1 MCGKIYNIQIY
12 NMEKAVK
19 KKESKSWNG
28 GTTNEYSRMI
38 RESEDYHDTID
49 SELTDRESLSTRQK
63 IMNKTRLPHD
73 KTPKVKET
81 R

>member
-1 MCGKIYNIQIY
+1 MMAKD
-12 NMEKAVK
+12 M
-19 KKESKSWNG
+19 WNG
-28 GTTNEYSRMI
+28 GKTFGHDVSNKYDEML

-49 SELTDRESLSTRQK
+49 SELTDRESLAKRQK

>member
-1 MCGKIYNIQIY
+1 MARD
-12 NMEKAVK
+12 M
-19 KKESKSWNG
+19 WNG
-28 GTTNEYSRMI
+28 GKTFGHDVSNRYNEML

-49 SELTDRESLSTRQK
+49 SELTDRESLAKRQK

>member
-1 MCGKIYNIQIY
+1 MPDT
-12 NMEKAVK
+12 EKPTM
-19 KKESKSWNG
+19 WNG
-28 GTTNEYSRMI
+28 GTTFEENKQERIKYNKMI
-38 RESEDYHDTID
+38 RESEDYYDTTD
-49 SELTDRESLSTRQK
+49 SELTDRESLATRQK